1 MKNSIIKD
9 HMNKINIKEKDI
21 QKMKEELEKLQKTLK
36 DSSLQF
42 S

>member
-1 MKNSIIKD
+1 MKNQIVKD
-9 HMNKINIKEKDI
+9 YMNNLNLKEKDI